1 MEESNNYKVS
11 LSIPQDLL
19 KKLIREEISNQ
30 IAELTEINWDTKT
43 AAKRTGIKE
52 DRVKAIFRNQKWKR
66 ELDAE
71 NGGAVLYPY
80 QGQGYQINPKKFKEF
95 CDKHWF
101 EIMNLNP
108 RKR

>member
-1 MEESNNYKVS
+1 MQEMTLNVPDE
-11 LSIPQDLL
+11 LL
-19 KKLIREEISNQ
+19 TTLIKQQINKKQ
-30 IAELTEINWDTKT
+30 TELTEINWDTKT

-52 DRVKAIFRNQKWKR
+52 DRVKAIFRNQKWKH

-71 NGGAVLYPY
+71 NGGSVLYPY
-80 QGQGYQINPKKFKEF
+80 QGQGYQINPKRFTEF